1 MSIRQHIV
9 LITADST
16 DVFNGTIFETLPPSA
31 RTIRLQVLASD
42 YDWLIS
48 ASIGNMELLR
58 DSAPHG
64 FGADNLGALVWNKP
78 HVVLDVS
85 GIGAEDV
92 KVDVN
97 VVTGGTGLVILQVED

>member
-1 MSIRQHIV
+1 MGIRQHIV
-9 LITADST
+9 LIAADNT
-16 DVFNGTIFETLPPSA
+16 DVFNGSIFETLPPNA
-31 RTIRLQVLASD
+31 RTIRLQVIASD

-64 FGADNLGALVWNKP
+64 FGADNLGSPEWSKP
-78 HVVLDVS
+78 HCVLDVS
-85 GIGAEDV
+85 GVGAEDI

-97 VVTGGTGLVILQVED
+97 VVTAGTGIVVLQIED